1 MAASIDI
8 TNVGTATVDN
18 KYQVAWTATSEV
30 EMPAEIFVYTY
41 ATRTYNRVAGV
52 NDLLF
57 PTSPDATKA
66 WYRSATASEIF
77 DDLTEATAAKVNVS
91 AAVQSLVDAYNSGL
105 VTFLTPVTTSF
116 T

>member
-8 TNVGTATVDN
+8 TDVGTATVDN
-18 KYQVAWTATSEV
+18 KYQVAWTASSEV

-41 ATRTYNRVAGV
+41 ATRKYNRVAGV
-52 NDLLF
+52 ADLLF

-77 DDLTEATAAKVNVS
+77 DDITDAADAKVNVG

-105 VTFLTPVTTSF
+105 VVFLTPLTSSYV
-116 T
+116 